1 MSTKS
6 SIKQWSVF
14 TEYKGLPREVYVLFF
29 ARLINSAGWFVFPF
43 LTFFM
48 TQKLGMDAD
57 VSGLFLMI
65 IAALRGLGS
74 VLGGKLTD
82 LMGRKAILLI
92 FQTLSALIFGVCG
105 FLGETILVP
114 YMLMA
119 ASFFGSIAFP
129 ANGAIVTDLT
139 TPKNRQQAMSLLYL
153 GMNIGVAVGHM
164 AGGFLFENLTRWL
177 FWGDMITSLVAL
189 TLVLVYV
196 KDTTPDQEEID
207 AINQSDRDGEKAA
220 QGGVIRALLDRPF
233 LLAFCFIAILISFIY
248 RQVNYTI
255 PQHLSV
261 LFGPKGAPYFGLM
274 MTLNALVVVFCTT
287 PLMIATRRFRPVY
300 NVILAAV
307 TYAIG
312 FGMLFFEVGAWWFF
326 LSAFI
331 WTLGEIISSVNINVY
346 VANHSPITHRG
357 RFNSLFFLI
366 QGVGG
371 ALAPWLTGMYISS
384 YGVRWAWPMVFGCAV
399 VAITGFIILGKMEDR
414 AGRGR
419 RSRETAVNG

>member
-1 MSTKS
+1 MSSKS
-6 SIKQWSVF
+6 KQWRIF
-14 TEYKGLPREVYVLFF
+14 TEYRGLPREVYILFF
-29 ARLINSAGWFVFPF
+29 SRLINSAGWFVFPF

-48 TQKLGMDAD
+48 TQKLGMDPD

-65 IAALRGLGS
+65 IAALQGLGS
-74 VLGGKLTD
+74 LVGGKLTD

-114 YMLMA
+114 YLLMA

-139 TPKNRQQAMSLLYL
+139 TPANRRQAMSLLYL

-164 AGGFLFENLTRWL
+164 AGGFLFENFTRWL
-177 FWGDMITSLVAL
+177 FWGDMITSLIAL
-189 TLVLVYV
+189 SLVLVYV
-196 KDTTPDQEEID
+196 KDTLPDKEDID
-207 AINQSDRDGEKAA
+207 AINGSDREEEKAA
-220 QGGVIRALLDRPF
+220 QGGVVRALLARPY

-255 PQHLSV
+255 PQHMSA
-261 LFGPKGAPYFGLM
+261 LFGTKGAPYFGSM

-287 PLMIATRRFRPVY
+287 PIMVATRRIRPVY
-300 NVILAAV
+300 NVMLAAI
-307 TYAIG
+307 TYAVG
-312 FGMLFFEVGAWWFF
+312 FGMLFFEVGVWWFF
-326 LSAFI
+326 ASTVI
-331 WTLGEIISSVNINVY
+331 WTLGEIISSVNIGVY

-366 QGVGG
+366 QGMGG

-384 YGVRWAWPMVFGCAV
+384 HGVRWAWPMVFGCSL
-399 VAITGFIILGKMEDR
+399 VAITGFIILGRLESR
-414 AGRGR
+414 AAR
-419 RSRETAVNG
+419 RDHASETAVS